1 MLSSAA
7 VVQADDRPVT
17 ALRGVGS
24 SENPSPCETCSVRKE
39 SFCNVLIRSSV
50 QKSPTLTQCHETAAR
65 RKMLFETE
73 ALGERVFAICNGW
86 AFRFRRFEDGRRYI
100 LNFLIAG
107 DFVFGAFSDY
117 PAFSLQALT
126 DIRFCEFARAEVKT
140 RILEEPRAYDAWME
154 ARIAEPAELA
164 ATAASLAHSN
174 AAARIAQLILHLR
187 DRLERRGMV
196 HNKSVCFP
204 VAPVAYR
211 GCDRTDPRPC
221 QSHDQRFSQGW
232 RSCARR
238 REAHF

>member
-1 MLSSAA
+1 M
-7 VVQADDRPVT
+7 
-17 ALRGVGS
+17 
-24 SENPSPCETCSVRKE
+24 
-39 SFCNVLIRSSV
+39 
-50 QKSPTLTQCHETAAR
+50 LTQSHETAAR

-117 PAFSLQALT
+117 PAFSLEALT
-126 DIRFCEFARAEVKT
+126 DIRFCEFVRTEVKT
-140 RILEEPRAYDAWME
+140 RILEEPRAYDAWRE

-174 AAARIAQLILHLR
+174 AAERIAQLILHLR

-196 HNKSVCFP
+196 HNESFAFP
-204 VAPVAYR
+204 LR
-211 GCDRTDPRPC
+211 
-221 QSHDQRFSQGW
+221 QSHIADATGLTPVHVSRTIGAFRKDGVL
-232 RSCARR
+232 ALDDGKLTFNLAKLRR
-238 REAHF
+238 VGNRR